1 MGKGGKEKAKGEA
14 PLRYNPHDT
23 DDTNQFMME
32 ARKKKDAAAKP
43 PPPPPRPSRASRK
56 ARKRVEAFKAKMA
69 KQEER
74 KRLMATLQDKM
85 LRPDETELYHSSS
98 ALGRSGKE
106 TAKQHLHRLMLEQ
119 KAGIAVTEPGRKG
132 LVQEIEVNEDDF
144 EERMAPSSDEEGTE
158 SAGGGVAPAAV
169 PAATEAVG
177 VVEEEE
183 SEEKRLVRAAK
194 KERRDKKKNFFEK
207 NRGETTYDEGMDE
220 ERDEGWMKK
229 QQERIQLWK
238 AAHPTVAASARS
250 DDDDAEDEG
259 VQGPFEEAQFAEG
272 EVDSTAP
279 SANLAGFGFGFGQLA
294 VPKGVV
300 FEKKERVEDE
310 DGDEEMDDE
319 EDDDEDD
326 EDEEMESEA
335 EDEEGDEEESE
346 EQESED
352 EEEDEEEHEREHD
365 HEHEHE
371 DGCSCCCCGSGDEKG
386 GKPRER
392 VVVVVED
399 DDGNII
405 RMYEKKDGD
414 PIGEEEDE
422 EEENH
427 EESKDDG
434 DDEKEE
440 KEKKEETKEEESV
453 SSESEEE
460 KEEEPKKK
468 RRRMPKIVFEESP
481 LSTTAFVDVDRPAE
495 VQAARMSLPI
505 AMEEHTIMEAV
516 HANEVVIICGE
527 TGCGKTTQVPQF
539 LYEAGFGNPAS
550 DKTPGMIGV
559 TQPRRVAATSMAARV
574 AYELNTE
581 VGREVA
587 YQVRYD
593 SKVDPHRTRIKFMT
607 DGILLREIQSDFA
620 LTKYSV
626 LVLDEA
632 HERNINTDILIGL
645 LSRIVPLRNRLARE
659 GKSIRAGEPPVKPL
673 KLVIMSATLR
683 VEDFTNNRTMFPVAP
698 PVIRV
703 AARQYPVTV
712 HFNRKT
718 VIGDYVGEAYAKV
731 CKIHTLLP
739 PGGIL
744 VFLTGQREI
753 LHLCR
758 RLARRFPQRS
768 AKQESEKDQ
777 TKSAQKKG
785 SKDGDGEGETKDD
798 KKKVEGDDEKKEE
811 KEEDGNGNGNGNGNE
826 SVSAK
831 MMKGDEEE
839 ESKMVQHD
847 EDAEGDES
855 GEEDD
860 DDDDDDD
867 DEFGF
872 GEGDNEGDEEDED
885 DNQMFDDVYNEDS
898 DDEELKWAADE
909 ATGKLK
915 PQKVCPGLCVLPLYS
930 ALAPRKQRRVF
941 EPPPPG
947 CRLVVVATNVAETAL
962 TIPGIT
968 YVVDSGRV
976 KQRRYDAA
984 TGLSQFTVEWT
995 SQASADQR
1003 AGRAGRTGPGHCYRL
1018 YSSAVFNDY
1027 FHKFSDP
1034 EILMSP
1040 VESVVLQL
1048 KVMGIDKVA
1057 TFPFPTPPDRTALTR
1072 ALRLLRNIGALDPA
1086 DRITPLGRS
1095 IARFPVHPRYAKMLV
1110 LAHRCDCLP
1119 WMVSIVAALTVR
1131 ELFAPLFAPSP
1142 EDDDTNSGSDKK
1154 GDKKGDKKDAKKST
1168 GTSTSSTGRLSA
1180 AQCRELWMHPDSDML
1195 AALKAVEA
1203 CRNALAKGQRVEQF
1217 CERYRLHQQSMSEAL
1232 LLREQLCAI
1241 LAAPLRALAPP
1252 PTPAQQSTLRQI
1264 VLSAFI
1270 DQVARRVT
1278 QAPSSSATSTGG
1290 GGATQF
1296 PYSATTTEEHVFV
1309 HPTSFVSRTCPDYVA
1324 FHEIV
1329 RSTKHA
1335 YMHGV
1340 TRVSPGW
1347 LFDLGAAL
1355 AEVGRP
1361 VASPPPHY
1369 DAATGTVRALTRV
1382 AFGPHHWPLPLQD
1395 LEHPPGRE
1403 RTRLFAQFVLD
1414 GSVLPAL
1421 GRFVPHL
1428 AATPLA
1434 LSLAKTRAAQTF
1446 VATLARA
1453 HVDSRAALL
1462 RAFLADPR
1470 FLLSAYLALLPASLS
1485 PDVTAIWPPVQ

>member
-1 MGKGGKEKAKGEA
+1 M
-14 PLRYNPHDT
+14 R
-23 DDTNQFMME
+23 
-32 ARKKKDAAAKP
+32 
-43 PPPPPRPSRASRK
+43 
-56 ARKRVEAFKAKMA
+56 
-69 KQEER
+69 
-74 KRLMATLQDKM
+74 
-85 LRPDETELYHSSS
+85 
-98 ALGRSGKE
+98 
-106 TAKQHLHRLMLEQ
+106 
-119 KAGIAVTEPGRKG
+119 
-132 LVQEIEVNEDDF
+132 
-144 EERMAPSSDEEGTE
+144 
-158 SAGGGVAPAAV
+158 
-169 PAATEAVG
+169 
-177 VVEEEE
+177 
-183 SEEKRLVRAAK
+183 
-194 KERRDKKKNFFEK
+194 
-207 NRGETTYDEGMDE
+207 
-220 ERDEGWMKK
+220 
-229 QQERIQLWK
+229 
-238 AAHPTVAASARS
+238 
-250 DDDDAEDEG
+250 
-259 VQGPFEEAQFAEG
+259 
-272 EVDSTAP
+272 
-279 SANLAGFGFGFGQLA
+279 
-294 VPKGVV
+294 
-300 FEKKERVEDE
+300 
-310 DGDEEMDDE
+310 
-319 EDDDEDD
+319 
-326 EDEEMESEA
+326 
-335 EDEEGDEEESE
+335 
-346 EQESED
+346 
-352 EEEDEEEHEREHD
+352 
-365 HEHEHE
+365 
-371 DGCSCCCCGSGDEKG
+371 
-386 GKPRER
+386 
-392 VVVVVED
+392 
-399 DDGNII
+399 
-405 RMYEKKDGD
+405 
-414 PIGEEEDE
+414 
-422 EEENH
+422 
-427 EESKDDG
+427 
-434 DDEKEE
+434 
-440 KEKKEETKEEESV
+440 
-453 SSESEEE
+453 
-460 KEEEPKKK
+460 KK
-468 RRRMPKIVFEESP
+468 RRKMPKIEFEESP
-481 LSTTAFVDVDRPAE
+481 LNGTAYVSVDRPAE

-516 HANEVVIICGE
+516 HANEVTIICGE

-539 LYEAGFGNPAS
+539 LYEAGFGNPESAT
-550 DKTPGMIGV
+550 TPGMIGV

-574 AYELNTE
+574 AYELNTA

-593 SKVDPHRTRIKFMT
+593 SKVDAQRTRIKFMT

-659 GKSIRAGEPPVKPL
+659 GKAIRDGEPPVKPL
-673 KLVIMSATLR
+673 KLIIMSATLR

-758 RLARRFPQRS
+758 RLARRFPQTT
-768 AKQESEKDQ
+768 QNSENGQ
-777 TKSAQKKG
+777 NKK
-785 SKDGDGEGETKDD
+785 D
-798 KKKVEGDDEKKEE
+798 KKKKDNKGKKNKDKGEEEGNKKMDEKKKKEEEEEKKEE
-811 KEEDGNGNGNGNGNE
+811 GENEET
-826 SVSAK
+826 VSSK
-831 MMKGDEEE
+831 MMKDNEEE
-839 ESKMVQHD
+839 ESKMVHRD
-847 EDAEGDES
+847 EDAEDGES
-855 GEEDD
+855 EEDED
-860 DDDDDDD
+860 DEDEDDED

-872 GEGDNEGDEEDED
+872 GEGDEEEEEEDI

-909 ATGKLK
+909 ATGELK
-915 PQKVCPGLCVLPLYS
+915 PQRVCPGMRVLPLYS
-930 ALAPRKQRRVF
+930 ALAPARQRRVF
-941 EPPPPG
+941 EAVPAG

-962 TIPGIT
+962 TIPGIA

-1018 YSSAVFNDY
+1018 YSSAVFNDH
-1027 FHKFSDP
+1027 FSKFSAP

-1057 TFPFPTPPDRTALTR
+1057 TFPFPTPPDRAALTA

-1131 ELFAPLFAPSP
+1131 ELFAPLFSPSD
-1142 EDDDTNSGSDKK
+1142 EGLGDGDGNGNGNGNNKNRNTSGTKTTTT
-1154 GDKKGDKKDAKKST
+1154 T
-1168 GTSTSSTGRLSA
+1168 GSGKLTTL
-1180 AQCRELWMHPDSDML
+1180 QCRELWMHPDSDL
-1195 AALKAVEA
+1195 LSALKAVEA
-1203 CRNALAKGQRVEQF
+1203 CRNAVAKGQRVEQF
-1217 CERYRLHQQSMSEAL
+1217 CERYRLHQQSMTEAL
-1232 LLREQLCAI
+1232 LLREQLCSI

-1264 VLSAFI
+1264 ILSAFI
-1270 DQVARRVT
+1270 DQVARRVP
-1278 QAPSSSATSTGG
+1278 QSPSSSASSTNR

-1296 PYSATTTEEHVFV
+1296 PYNATTTEEQVFV
-1309 HPTSFVSRTCPDYVA
+1309 HPTSFVSRTCPDFVA

-1355 AEVGRP
+1355 AAVGKP

-1382 AFGPHHWPLPLQD
+1382 SFGPHHWALPPQD

-1403 RTRLFAQFVLD
+1403 RTRLFAQYLLD
-1414 GSVLPAL
+1414 GAVLPAL
-1421 GRFVPHL
+1421 GRFVPL
-1428 AATPLA
+1428 LPATPLA
-1434 LSLAKTRAAQTF
+1434 LSLAKTRPAQTLL
-1446 VATLARA
+1446 ATLARA

-1470 FLLSAYLALLPASLS
+1470 FLLGPYLALLPPSVHAEVSS
-1485 PDVTAIWPPVQ
+1485 IWPPVQ